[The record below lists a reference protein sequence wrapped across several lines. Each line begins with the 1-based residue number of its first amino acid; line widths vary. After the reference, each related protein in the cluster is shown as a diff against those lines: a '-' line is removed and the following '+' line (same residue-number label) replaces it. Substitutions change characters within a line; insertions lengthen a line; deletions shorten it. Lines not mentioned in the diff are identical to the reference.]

1 MRVVVQR
8 VKQAAVRIEGKT
20 HAEIGKGLVLLIGIG
35 RVDTVEDVE
44 YVARKC
50 AGLRIFED
58 EAGKMNHSASD
69 VGGAMLAISQF
80 TLYGDT
86 RKGKR
91 PSFTEAAPPEQ
102 AEPLYERFVEVLR
115 EEGLEVCT
123 GIFGAYMAVEIHNDG
138 PVTLIVEERSLQ
150 K

>member
-8 VKQAAVRIEGKT
+8 VKRAAVRIEGRM
-20 HAEIGKGLVLLIGIG
+20 HAEIERGLVLLIGIARG
-35 RVDTVEDVE
+35 DTAEDVE
-44 YVARKC
+44 CVGRKC
-50 AGLRIFED
+50 AGLRIFGD
-58 EAGKMNHSASD
+58 ESGKMNRSASD

-115 EEGLEVCT
+115 GEGLEVRT
-123 GIFGAYMAVEIHNDG
+123 GVFGAHMAVEIHNDG
-138 PVTLIVEERSLQ
+138 PVTLIVEGKS
-150 K
+150 

>member
-8 VKQAAVRIEGKT
+8 VRRAAVRIEGRI
-20 HAEIGKGLVLLIGIG
+20 HAEIGRGLVLLIGIG
-35 RVDTVEDVE
+35 RGDTVGEVE

-50 AGLRIFED
+50 AGLRIFGD
-58 EAGKMNHSASD
+58 EFGKMNRSALD

-102 AEPLYERFVEVLR
+102 AEPLYEHFVEVLR
-115 EEGLEVCT
+115 EEGLEVRT
-123 GIFGAYMAVEIHNDG
+123 GVFGAHMAVEIHNDG
-138 PVTLIVEERSLQ
+138 PVTLIVEGKS
-150 K
+150 

>member
-8 VKQAAVRIEGKT
+8 VKRAAVRIEARM
-20 HAEIGKGLVLLIGIG
+20 HAEIERGLVLLIGIARG
-35 RVDTVEDVE
+35 DTAGDAD

-50 AGLRIFED
+50 AGLRIFGD
-58 EAGKMNHSASD
+58 ESGKMNRSASD

-91 PSFTEAAPPEQ
+91 PSFSEAAPPEQ

-115 EEGLEVCT
+115 EEGLEVRT
-123 GIFGAYMAVEIHNDG
+123 GVFGAHMAVEIHNDG
-138 PVTLIVEERSLQ
+138 PVTLIVEG
-150 K
+150 KP